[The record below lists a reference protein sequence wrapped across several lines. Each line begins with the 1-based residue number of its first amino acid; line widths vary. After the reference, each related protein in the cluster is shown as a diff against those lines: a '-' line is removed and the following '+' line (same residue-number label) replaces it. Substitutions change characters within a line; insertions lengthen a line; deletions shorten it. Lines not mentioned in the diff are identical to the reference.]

1 MRNPVHSPAASRG
14 LIRLTT
20 HDVVIT
26 GMLGALAIVLG
37 SIPGLGFIPAPTPA
51 GSATTMHIPAIL
63 AGILEGPVVGAF
75 VGFIFGFFSFTRAT
89 LPFFKNPLIAFGP
102 RILIGVLAF
111 YAFVLLRG
119 RYARLLSGVVL
130 GAAFYTMLG
139 PGAARFNQAFAEGK
153 IKAGWLVNLF
163 HSVTSFTAA
172 QPWLPVVVGLLTAY
186 VAYRVLG
193 GENAAPAVGAIVGT
207 LTNTV
212 GVLGLIKVFFGW
224 PWEAVLL
231 VGVTHGLPEVFLA
244 VVVTVPIYRAVHQL
258 RRGKE

>member
-1 MRNPVHSPAASRG
+1 
-14 LIRLTT
+14 
-20 HDVVIT
+20 
-26 GMLGALAIVLG
+26 
-37 SIPGLGFIPAPTPA
+37 
-51 GSATTMHIPAIL
+51 
-63 AGILEGPVVGAF
+63 VGAF

-111 YAFVLLRG
+111 YAFTLLRG
-119 RYARLLSGVVL
+119 RYARVLSGLAL

-153 IKAGWLVNLF
+153 IKTGWVVNLF
-163 HSVTSFTAA
+163 HTITSFTAA
-172 QPWLPVVVGLLTAY
+172 NPWLPVVVGLLAAY
-186 VAYRVLG
+186 GAYRVLG

-244 VVVTVPIYRAVHQL
+244 VVVTVPIYRAVRYM
-258 RRGKE
+258 RRT